1 MAAEVGLA
9 VRRKELEACVR
20 PAVPIVLA
28 QPCPGFW
35 AISARSSTRSCSF
48 SAFKLATS
56 ASDFSSA
63 VALLL
68 RKTTLLMA
76 VGGLLRP
83 TSGSVIVEGRPI
95 WEGSEA
101 SRAAY
106 RSNTVGFVFQDPHL
120 LPWLNARDNIA
131 IAVQGRASMGEIDQ
145 CLEGLGLGDR
155 AEHLPGELSTGER
168 RRVALARA
176 VVNKPAVLLADE
188 PTSHLDQESAASV
201 LQILSSWC
209 NEGGTVVMVNH
220 GEQSPPCRHR
230 FVDLLEGRLHEQEM
244 VEGKAEAT

>member
-1 MAAEVGLA
+1 MPMIQIQSVSRRFQRGNQVVDALIDCSMEVEQGECVV
-9 VRRKELEACVR
+9 VRG
-20 PAVPIVLA
+20 PS
-28 QPCPGFW
+28 G
-35 AISARSSTRSCSF
+35 SG
-48 SAFKLATS
+48 
-56 ASDFSSA
+56 
-63 VALLL
+63 
-68 RKTTLLMA
+68 KTTLLMA

-131 IAVQGRASMGEIDQ
+131 IAVQGRASMEEIDQ

-155 AEHLPGELSTGER
+155 AGHLPGELSTGER

-188 PTSHLDQESAASV
+188 PMSHLDQESAASV

-209 NEGGTVVMVNH
+209 IEGGTVVMVNH
-220 GEQSPPCRHR
+220 GEQLPPCKHR
-230 FVDLLEGRLHEQEM
+230 FVDLLGGRLHDQEM
-244 VEGKAEAT
+244 VEGRAEAT